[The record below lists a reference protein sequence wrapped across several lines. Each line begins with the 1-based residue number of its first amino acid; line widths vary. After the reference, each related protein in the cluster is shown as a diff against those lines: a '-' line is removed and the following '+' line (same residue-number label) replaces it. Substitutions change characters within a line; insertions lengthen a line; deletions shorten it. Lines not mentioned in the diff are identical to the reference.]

1 MKKRLIQ
8 LVTILLNLILC
19 NNIDRSWIIDKGYNQ
34 STGREFIALV
44 NTSTN
49 EERITSERVRGE
61 FKIYCDGK
69 NLNLL
74 INWGEFANTSD
85 ANIYYYLNDYG
96 LWEENWI
103 MSNNGERSYSPDPL
117 LFLLQ
122 LTTTDSLAIGI
133 RPKYSNEIRYYF
145 NNKGLSTI
153 ISENQNIFGEYSSII
168 KQVFDNSYIGKD
180 KTYFKNKLRSFIS
193 NWHDARS
200 LRVSLNENDKFFFK
214 PIWYESKLLSTGLT
228 DSGSNNIIFFNRWL
242 KKKGTL
248 FTDNDVRVTKL
259 FSKKPKIIQYADIH
273 DVEVKGNTVTGY
285 RIHINNKYF
294 SSFSNIKKNQIEEV
308 KNFLI
313 NRSKYSSK
321 G

>member
-8 LVTILLNLILC
+8 LTSIVFNLILC
-19 NNIDRSWIIDKGYNQ
+19 NNVDSSWIIDKGYNQ
-34 STGREFIALV
+34 AIGRDFIALI

-49 EERITSERVRGE
+49 EERITSDRIHGE
-61 FKIYCDGK
+61 FKIYCDGE

-74 INWGEFANTSD
+74 INWGEFANFSD
-85 ANIYYYLNDYG
+85 ANIYYYLNGYD
-96 LWEENWI
+96 LWEENWV
-103 MSNNGERSYSPDPL
+103 MSKNGERSYSPDPL

-145 NNKGLSTI
+145 NNKGLSNI
-153 ISENQNIFGEYSSII
+153 IIENQNIFGEYSEII
-168 KQVFDNSYIGKD
+168 KQVFDNSSIGKD
-180 KTYFKNKLRSFIS
+180 KTYLKNKLHSFIF
-193 NWHDARS
+193 NEKDIRS
-200 LRVSLNENDKFFFK
+200 LRVNLNGNDKFFFE

-273 DVEVKGNTVTGY
+273 DVEIKGNTIIGY

>member
-8 LVTILLNLILC
+8 LTSIVFNLILC
-19 NNIDRSWIIDKGYNQ
+19 NNIDSSWIIDKGYNQ
-34 STGREFIALV
+34 AIGRDFIALV

-49 EERITSERVRGE
+49 EERITSDRIRGE
-61 FKIYCDGK
+61 FKIYCDGE

-74 INWGEFANTSD
+74 INWGEFANFSD
-85 ANIYYYLNDYG
+85 ANIYYYLNGYD
-96 LWEENWI
+96 LWEENWV
-103 MSNNGERSYSPDPL
+103 MSKNGERSYSPDPL

-145 NNKGLSTI
+145 NNKGLSNI
-153 ISENQNIFGEYSSII
+153 IIENQNIFGEYSDII
-168 KQVFDNSYIGKD
+168 KQVFDNSCIGKD
-180 KTYFKNKLRSFIS
+180 KTYLKNKLLSFIS
-193 NWHDARS
+193 NWHDTRS

-214 PIWYESKLLSTGLT
+214 PIWYESKLQSTGLT

-259 FSKKPKIIQYADIH
+259 FSKIPKIIQYADIH
-273 DVEVKGNTVTGY
+273 DVEVKGNTITGY

>member
-8 LVTILLNLILC
+8 LTSIVFNLILC
-19 NNIDRSWIIDKGYNQ
+19 NNVDSSWIIDKGYNQ
-34 STGREFIALV
+34 AIGRDFIALI

-49 EERITSERVRGE
+49 EERITSDRIHGE
-61 FKIYCDGK
+61 FKIYCDGE

-74 INWGEFANTSD
+74 INWGEFANFSD
-85 ANIYYYLNDYG
+85 ANIYYYLNGYD
-96 LWEENWI
+96 LWEENWV
-103 MSNNGERSYSPDPL
+103 MSKNGERSYSPDPL

-145 NNKGLSTI
+145 NNKGLSNI
-153 ISENQNIFGEYSSII
+153 IIENQNIFGEYSEII
-168 KQVFDNSYIGKD
+168 KQVFDNSSIGKD
-180 KTYFKNKLRSFIS
+180 KTYLKNKLHSFIF
-193 NWHDARS
+193 NEKDIRS
-200 LRVSLNENDKFFFK
+200 LRVNLNGNDKFFFE

-259 FSKKPKIIQYADIH
+259 FSKIPKIIQYADIH

>member
-1 MKKRLIQ
+1 MI
-8 LVTILLNLILC
+8 
-19 NNIDRSWIIDKGYNQ
+19 
-34 STGREFIALV
+34 
-44 NTSTN
+44 
-49 EERITSERVRGE
+49 
-61 FKIYCDGK
+61 
-69 NLNLL
+69 
-74 INWGEFANTSD
+74 
-85 ANIYYYLNDYG
+85 
-96 LWEENWI
+96 
-103 MSNNGERSYSPDPL
+103 
-117 LFLLQ
+117 
-122 LTTTDSLAIGI
+122 
-133 RPKYSNEIRYYF
+133 
-145 NNKGLSTI
+145 
-153 ISENQNIFGEYSSII
+153 
-168 KQVFDNSYIGKD
+168 
-180 KTYFKNKLRSFIS
+180 YFKNKLRSFIS

-259 FSKKPKIIQYADIH
+259 FSKIPKIIQYADIH